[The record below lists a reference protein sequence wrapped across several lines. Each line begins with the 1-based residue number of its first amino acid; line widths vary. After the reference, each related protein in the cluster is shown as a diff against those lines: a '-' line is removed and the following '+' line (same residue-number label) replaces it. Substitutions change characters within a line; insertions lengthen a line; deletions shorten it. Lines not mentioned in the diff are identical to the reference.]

1 MEKGL
6 GLFLF
11 WRLSLNKAGCFQFI
25 TSFVGG
31 WVMSVLPPQYPL
43 GYT

>member
-25 TSFVGG
+25 TSFVVGG
-31 WVMSVLPPQYPL
+31 
-43 GYT
+43 